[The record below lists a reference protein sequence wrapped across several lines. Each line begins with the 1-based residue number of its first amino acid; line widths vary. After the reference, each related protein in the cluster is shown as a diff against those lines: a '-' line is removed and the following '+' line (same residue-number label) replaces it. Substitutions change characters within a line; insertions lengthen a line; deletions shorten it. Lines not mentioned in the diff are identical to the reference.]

1 MTNDTNINTIPN
13 QMATTIVPKIV
24 QIMQISDPGAESI
37 GLSNH
42 GLAKFPGTVHIVQP
56 KQHDGR
62 WVTGFDEHSSSFNHM
77 PMDMQNAERAKA
89 RKLQEVFQTSLGVA
103 DLSATSVY
111 WESFYIDLAS
121 LSNLNLNNPKH
132 AMYWCV
138 LRANGYV
145 MPDSTQK
152 GKPEYWDAKFYAH
165 QPEFEASAK
174 NSELVYTDKAIYEIV
189 LLKENASKL
198 LLITRL
204 LMGRGITNSMG
215 VEELYGKLRKWIDL
229 KPVDNS
235 KAFLLLINRDIN
247 DLAME
252 VTLDNAIL
260 FNVINFRNNVYNR
273 GTIVLGRNRE
283 EVISYFQN
291 PLMRGEY
298 DSIAQE
304 VREKEST
311 KIQQI
316 V

>member
-1 MTNDTNINTIPN
+1 MILP
-13 QMATTIVPKIV
+13 
-24 QIMQISDPGAESI
+24 
-37 GLSNH
+37 L
-42 GLAKFPGTVHIVQP
+42 
-56 KQHDGR
+56 
-62 WVTGFDEHSSSFNHM
+62 
-77 PMDMQNAERAKA
+77 
-89 RKLQEVFQTSLGVA
+89 LG
-103 DLSATSVY
+103 
-111 WESFYIDLAS
+111 
-121 LSNLNLNNPKH
+121 
-132 AMYWCV
+132 
-138 LRANGYV
+138 
-145 MPDSTQK
+145 
-152 GKPEYWDAKFYAH
+152 
-165 QPEFEASAK
+165 
-174 NSELVYTDKAIYEIV
+174 IYEIV
-189 LLKENASKL
+189 LLKENAPKL